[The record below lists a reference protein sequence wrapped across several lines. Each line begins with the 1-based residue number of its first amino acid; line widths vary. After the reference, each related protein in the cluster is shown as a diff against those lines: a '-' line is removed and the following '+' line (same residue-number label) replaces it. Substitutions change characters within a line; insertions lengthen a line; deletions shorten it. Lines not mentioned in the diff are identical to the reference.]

1 MEILEIKN
9 TIRQLKN
16 AFDRLIVDSTQPRKE
31 SGNLKIGQQNLLN
44 VNTKRKRCVINQN
57 RESRSYETIS
67 SGLIYV

>member
-31 SGNLKIGQQNLLN
+31 SQNLKIGQ
-44 VNTKRKRCVINQN
+44 
-57 RESRSYETIS
+57 
-67 SGLIYV
+67 